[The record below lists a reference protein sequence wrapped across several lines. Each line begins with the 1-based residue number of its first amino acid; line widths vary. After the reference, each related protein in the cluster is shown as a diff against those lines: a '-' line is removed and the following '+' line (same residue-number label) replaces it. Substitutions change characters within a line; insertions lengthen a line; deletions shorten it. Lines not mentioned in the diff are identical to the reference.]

1 MALTDTATV
10 RLLGGL
16 NEATAYLQFRMANDA
31 ALEAFIQDQI
41 DVAAAWLSLTSTYY
55 TSAVPAI
62 SAVHAQAEAYIAL
75 QYIFDSLKPRKVL
88 GTHFPYDTEESS
100 SFQQMI
106 DVEWEAR
113 AETLLSR
120 FTSLDT
126 AANPVAFP
134 YFGTSSVV
142 DYTNVDSTEME
153 LTEIRNQSLGYNPV
167 SPR

>member
-1 MALTDTATV
+1 MALTDTTTV

-16 NEATAYLQFRMANDA
+16 NEATAYLQFRMADDTE
-31 ALEAFIQDQI
+31 LEAFVQAQI

-55 TSAVPAI
+55 TSVVPAI
-62 SAVHAQAEAYIAL
+62 QAVHAQAEAYIAL

-120 FTSLDT
+120 FTTLDT
-126 AANPVAFP
+126 AARPIAFP
-134 YFGTSSVV
+134 VFSVGPAI
-142 DYTNVDSTEME
+142 DYTNVDSAEAE
-153 LTEIRNQSLGYNPV
+153 LTEIRDQSLGYNPAT
-167 SPR
+167 PR